1 MAQLITT
8 IIIELI
14 IISPIIGIALNRPD
28 RRWKYLSLFSLY
40 YLGYSCLLFTPMLYP
55 ALSFIDSDWNWSGK
69 LYAFG
74 GSILFYILFRKLFA
88 EHNFITFKQRNTSIK
103 ISLFITIIIFMAA
116 VGAAMLS
123 INSSATRSA
132 YFLFQFTMPGL
143 DEEIAYRGIMLG
155 LLSNALPSRVYFKN
169 KSLGN
174 PALLITS
181 ILFGLVH
188 SFQIDQGW
196 CFHQNWFEFISTFAT
211 GLLLGWLTIKSGSI
225 LMSILIHDLINTLP
239 GLITLTINQF

>member
-1 MAQLITT
+1 MAQLLAALLL
-8 IIIELI
+8 ELI
-14 IISPIIGIALNRPD
+14 VVSPLVVIALNRPD
-28 RRWKYLSLFSLY
+28 PKWKHITLFALY

-103 ISLFITIIIFMAA
+103 ISLFITIIIFVAA

-155 LLSNALPSRVYFKN
+155 LLSNALRSKLYFRTIN
-169 KSLGN
+169 LGN

-181 ILFGLVH
+181 VLFGLTH
-188 SFQIDQGW
+188 SFHIDPDW
-196 CFHQNWFEFISTFAT
+196 SVHQDWYPFFNTFVM
-211 GLLLGWLTIKSGSI
+211 GLLVGWITLKSGSI
-225 LMSILIHDLINTLP
+225 VMSVLIHGLINTIP
-239 GLITLTINQF
+239 SIIIWSK